1 MDAARL
7 LVTALVIVLVVVR
20 RFTGR
25 PVKEPGR
32 LWTLPAVLAFFA
44 VAGGGLVAPPHPV
57 AGALLL
63 AAETGVAFGLG
74 LLMGRAMTVWREP
87 DGTPWAKGNRAV
99 LALFALSLATRAGL
113 ALLGYAGGI
122 APHTGALLLTLA
134 AWILAQGLV
143 LAARVRRV
151 PQPA

>member
-7 LVTALVIVLVVVR
+7 LVTALVIALVVVR

-25 PVKEPGR
+25 PVKEQER
-32 LWTLPAVLAFFA
+32 LWILPAALAFFA
-44 VAGGGLVAPPHPV
+44 VAGGGLVEPRHPV
-57 AGALLL
+57 AAVLLL

-87 DGTPWAKGNRAV
+87 DGTLWAKGNRVV
-99 LALFALSLATRAGL
+99 LGLFVLSLATRAGL
-113 ALLGYAGGI
+113 ALLGRAGGI

-143 LAARVRRV
+143 LAARARRV
-151 PQPA
+151 PLPA

>member
-7 LVTALVIVLVVVR
+7 LVTALVIALVVVR

-25 PVKEPGR
+25 PVKEQDR
-32 LWTLPAVLAFFA
+32 LWTLPAVLAFLA
-44 VAGGGLVAPPHPV
+44 VAGGGLAEPRHPV
-57 AGALLL
+57 AGVLLL

-87 DGTPWAKGNRAV
+87 DGTPWAKGNRTV
-99 LALFALSLATRAGL
+99 LALFALSLATRAAL
-113 ALLGYAGGI
+113 ALLGHVGGI

-143 LAARVRRV
+143 LAARARHV
-151 PQPA
+151 PVAA